1 MAWDPKAGL
10 NALCAACA
18 FMDFMSARFV
28 RPALAAALL
37 VATPGHAQ
45 PPPAYPATPQHPVT
59 DTFYGVQVTDSY
71 RWLEDVSN
79 PDVKAWVA
87 AQNRFTRSILDASPT
102 RAQLSQELAAA
113 FSRRPVRY
121 DNLQVAGGRLFAI
134 KAAPQRQQP
143 ELVVFASPDG
153 GDEKVLLDPITLDP
167 TGAVAIDFYRPSHDG
182 KLVAVSLS
190 RGGSESG
197 DLHVFEVETGRER
210 MTDFVI
216 RVNGGTAGGD
226 VAWNADNTGFY
237 YTRYP
242 HAGERDAED
251 LSFYQQVYFHR
262 LGTPVESD
270 RRELGD
276 GFPRIAEITFVSSDD
291 GSHVVARVANGDG
304 GEFKFYYKILTGTW
318 QPLAGYADQIT
329 DVNFGSDNSL
339 YLLSRQN
346 APLGKLLHLEVG
358 DSALA
363 KAHVVV
369 PEGSASITGFAASGD
384 RLYASFIEGGPS
396 SLAVYSAS
404 GHSQGSVPLEG
415 IVSVHE
421 LVPVG
426 KHDVLFR
433 TSGYLSEPRWLRYS
447 GPKKLAPLS
456 INAADLVSFADAE
469 VVRDVAIS
477 KDGTRVPV
485 NIIRKRGLA
494 LDGTHHVVLYG
505 YGGYAI
511 SLEPEPIRAL
521 RLLLDHGFVYVV
533 ANLRGGGEYGEKW
546 HQAGQL
552 KNKQNVFDD
561 FYACAKYLVEH
572 HYTTPDHLAIM
583 GGSNGGLLMGAA
595 MTQHPEMYRVVL
607 AFVGIYDMLH
617 VELSPNG
624 AFNVTEFGTVKEQ
637 DQFRALF
644 AYSPFHHVVPGARYP
659 AAIFLTGDN
668 DPRVD
673 PANSRKMVAALQN
686 AGPTK
691 GPILLRT
698 TSNAGHGIGSALSE
712 VVAQYTDAFSFLFDQ
727 LGVR

>member
-1 MAWDPKAGL
+1 M
-10 NALCAACA
+10 N
-18 FMDFMSARFV
+18 ARFIG
-28 RPALAAALL
+28 PALVAAAL
-37 VATPGHAQ
+37 VPTPGRAQ
-45 PPPAYPATPQHPVT
+45 PLPAYPPTPQHPVT
-59 DTFYGVQVTDSY
+59 DTFYGVKVTDSY
-71 RWLEDVSN
+71 RWLENAEN

-87 AQNRFTRSILDASPT
+87 AENRFTRSVLDASPV
-102 RAQLSQELAAA
+102 RAQLSKELTEA
-113 FSRRPVRY
+113 FSRRPMRY
-121 DNLQVAGGRLFAI
+121 DDLQIAGGRLFAI

-143 ELVVFASPDG
+143 ELVVFAGADG
-153 GDEKVLLDPITLDP
+153 DAEKVLLDPMTLDAA
-167 TGAVAIDFYRPSHDG
+167 GAVAIDFYRPSHDA

-197 DLHVFEVETGRER
+197 DVHVFDVETGQER
-210 MTDFVI
+210 MSDFVA

-226 VAWNADNTGFY
+226 VAWNADNSGFY

-262 LGTPVESD
+262 LGQPVESD
-270 RRELGD
+270 RRELGE
-276 GFPRIAEITFVSSDD
+276 GFPRIAEISFVSSDD
-291 GSHVVARVANGDG
+291 GSHIAARVANGDG
-304 GEFKFYYKILTGTW
+304 GEFKFFYKVLTNTW
-318 QPLAGYADQIT
+318 QPLAGYADRIAE
-329 DVNFGSDNSL
+329 VKFGSDNSL

-363 KAHVVV
+363 RAHVVV
-369 PEGSASITGFAASGD
+369 PEGSASITGFAPSGD
-384 RLYASFIEGGPS
+384 RLYVSAIEGGPS

-404 GHSQGSVPLEG
+404 GHPQGSVPLDG
-415 IVSVHE
+415 IASVHE

-433 TSGYLSEPRWLRYS
+433 TAGFLSEAKWFRYS
-447 GPKKLAPLS
+447 GPKKIAPLS

-469 VVRDVAIS
+469 VVRDFANS
-477 KDGTRVPV
+477 KDGTRVPI

-494 LDGTHHVVLYG
+494 LDGTHPVVLYG
-505 YGGYAI
+505 YGGYNI
-511 SLEPEPIRAL
+511 SIEPSLSPYV
-521 RLLLDHGFVYVV
+521 RLLLDHGFVYAV

-546 HQAGQL
+546 HEAGRL

-561 FYACAKYLVEH
+561 FYACATYLVEH
-572 HYTTPDHLAIM
+572 KYTTPDRLAIM

-624 AFNVTEFGTVKEQ
+624 AFNVTEFGTVQEQ

-698 TSNAGHGIGSALSE
+698 TSKAGHGIGSALSE

>member
-1 MAWDPKAGL
+1 M
-10 NALCAACA
+10 N
-18 FMDFMSARFV
+18 ARFIGL
-28 RPALAAALL
+28 ALAAGA
-37 VATPGHAQ
+37 VFTMPGQ
-45 PPPAYPATPQHPVT
+45 TQQPPAYPATPQHPVT
-59 DTFYGVQVTDSY
+59 DTFYGVKVTDSY
-71 RWLEDVSN
+71 RWLEHPDD

-87 AQNRFTRSILDASPT
+87 AENRFTRSILDASPA
-102 RAQLSQELAAA
+102 RAQLSKELTAA
-113 FSRRPVRY
+113 FSQRPVRY
-121 DNLQVAGGRLFAI
+121 DDLQIAGGKLFAI

-143 ELVVFASPDG
+143 ELVAFPSVDG
-153 GDEKVLLDPITLDP
+153 GPEKVVLDPISLDA

-197 DLHVFEVETGRER
+197 DVHVFEVETGQER
-210 MTDFVI
+210 MSDFVV

-242 HAGERDAED
+242 HAGERDADD

-262 LGTPVESD
+262 LGKPVESD
-270 RRELGD
+270 RRELGE
-276 GFPRIAEITFVSSDD
+276 GFPRIAEISFVSSDD
-291 GSHVVARVANGDG
+291 GSHIVARVANGDG
-304 GEFKFYYKILTGTW
+304 GDFKFYYKVLTGAW
-318 QPLAGYADQIT
+318 QPLAGFADQIT
-329 DVNFGSDNSL
+329 DARFGSDNSL

-346 APLGKLLHLEVG
+346 APLGKLLHLEIG
-358 DSALA
+358 ESELA
-363 KAHVVV
+363 KAHVAV
-369 PEGSASITGFAASGD
+369 PQGSASITGFAPSGD
-384 RLYASFIEGGPS
+384 HLYVSTIEGGPS

-404 GHSQGSVPLEG
+404 GHPQGTVPLEG

-421 LVPVG
+421 LVPVA
-426 KHDVLFR
+426 KHDVIFR
-433 TSGYLSEPRWLRYS
+433 TASYLSEAKWLRYS
-447 GPKKLAPLS
+447 GPKKIAPLS
-456 INAADLVSFADAE
+456 INSADLVSFADAE
-469 VVRDVAIS
+469 VVRDFAIS

-494 LDGTHHVVLYG
+494 LDGTHPVVLYG
-505 YGGYAI
+505 YGGYGI
-511 SLEPEPIRAL
+511 SLEPAPSPYFRP
-521 RLLLDHGFVYVV
+521 LLDHGFVYVV
-533 ANLRGGGEYGEKW
+533 ANLRGGAEYGEKW
-546 HQAGQL
+546 HEAGRL
-552 KNKQNVFDD
+552 TNKQNVFDD
-561 FYACAKYLVEH
+561 FYACAKYLVDH
-572 HYTTPDHLAIM
+572 NYTTPNRLAIM

-624 AFNVTEFGTVKEQ
+624 AFNVTEFGTVQEQ
-637 DQFRALF
+637 NQFRALF
-644 AYSPFHHVVPGARYP
+644 AYSPFHHVVPGAMYP

-698 TSNAGHGIGSALSE
+698 TSKAGHGFGSALSE
-712 VVAQYTDAFSFLFDQ
+712 VVAQYTDAFSFLFDE

>member
-1 MAWDPKAGL
+1 
-10 NALCAACA
+10 
-18 FMDFMSARFV
+18 MDLMNARFTGL
-28 RPALAAALL
+28 ALMAAAL
-37 VATPGHAQ
+37 VSRPGQTQ
-45 PPPAYPATPQHPVT
+45 PFPAYPATPQHPVI
-59 DTFYGVQVTDSY
+59 DTFYGVKVADSY
-71 RWLEDVSN
+71 RWLEDASS
-79 PDVKAWVA
+79 PDVKAWVE
-87 AQNRFTRSILDASPT
+87 AQNRFTRSLLDASPV
-102 RAQLSQELAAA
+102 RAQLSEELAAA
-113 FSRRPVRY
+113 FSQRPVSY
-121 DNLQVAGGRLFAI
+121 GDLQVAGGKLFAI
-134 KAAPQRQQP
+134 KAEPRRQQP
-143 ELVVFASPDG
+143 QLVVFASADG
-153 GDEKVLLDPITLDP
+153 GPEKVLLDPVTLDA

-197 DLHVFEVETGRER
+197 DVHVFEVESGQER
-210 MTDFVI
+210 MSDFVT

-226 VAWNADNTGFY
+226 VAWNADNSGFY

-251 LSFYQQVYFHR
+251 LNFYQRVYFHR
-262 LGTPVESD
+262 LGKPVESD
-270 RRELGD
+270 RNELGD
-276 GFPRIAEITFVSSDD
+276 GFPRIAEISFVSSDD
-291 GSHVVARVANGDG
+291 GSHIVARVANGDG
-304 GEFKFYYKILTGTW
+304 GEFKFYYKVLTGPW

-329 DVNFGSDNSL
+329 DVKFGSDNSL

-363 KAHVVV
+363 QAHVVV
-369 PEGSASITGFAASGD
+369 PEGSASITGFAPSGD
-384 RLYASFIEGGPS
+384 RLYVSFIEGGPS

-404 GHSQGSVPLEG
+404 GHPQGSVPLEG

-421 LVPVG
+421 LVPVA
-426 KHDVLFR
+426 KHDVLFH
-433 TSGYLSEPRWLRYS
+433 TAGYLSEAKWFRYS
-447 GPKKLAPLS
+447 GPKKMAPLS
-456 INAADLVSFADAE
+456 INAADPVSFEDAE
-469 VVRDVAIS
+469 VVRDFAVS
-477 KDGTRVPV
+477 KDGTRVPI
-485 NIIRKRGLA
+485 NIIRKRGLT
-494 LDGTHHVVLYG
+494 LDGTHPVVLYG
-505 YGGYAI
+505 YGGFDI
-511 SLEPEPIRAL
+511 SLEPAPVRAL
-521 RLLLDHGFVYVV
+521 RPLLDHGFVYAV

-546 HQAGQL
+546 HEAGRL

-572 HYTTPDHLAIM
+572 TYTTPDHLAIM

-595 MTQHPEMYRVVL
+595 LTQHPEMYRVVL

-624 AFNVTEFGTVKEQ
+624 AFNVTEYGTVQEQ

-686 AGPTK
+686 AGPAK

-698 TSNAGHGIGSALSE
+698 TPNAGHGIGSARSE

-727 LGVR
+727 LQVH